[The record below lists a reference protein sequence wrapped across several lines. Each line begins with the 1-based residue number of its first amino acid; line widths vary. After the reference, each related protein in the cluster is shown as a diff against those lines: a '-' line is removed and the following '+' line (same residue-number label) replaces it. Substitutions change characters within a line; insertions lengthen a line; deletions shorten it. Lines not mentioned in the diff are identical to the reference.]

1 MDTRLEQVCKELNED
16 LSPEVAQVIDDFL
29 KDRPDY
35 TLERLKSEFEFLN
48 NVVKNGGKLK

>member
-1 MDTRLEQVCKELNED
+1 MDERLIKVCKLLNED

-35 TLERLKSEFEFLN
+35 TVERLKSEFEYLN
-48 NVVKNGGKLK
+48 NVVKTGGKLK